1 MLQIA
6 DAVAQNPWK
15 FCLLCGTHVSFF
27 SQSEFKL
34 HLRMSHSTQEG
45 GSFVCKYGRNN
56 VCPSLPIDGVN
67 QDDYEN
73 HVEKCHVGL
82 NGMFCYHLK
91 NDEKILKKVIYQLK
105 ITIKAS

>member
-15 FCLLCGTHVSFF
+15 FCLLCGTRVTFLSPN
-27 SQSEFKL
+27 EFKR
-34 HLRMSHSTQEG
+34 HLRMNHSTQEG

-73 HVEKCHVGL
+73 HVEKCHIGL
-82 NGMFCYHLK
+82 NGRSFWPSY
-91 NDEKILKKVIYQLK
+91 
-105 ITIKAS
+105 S